1 MLMYVVKMNSIHF
14 SGTLDEPT
22 YEVGIDDIES
32 AVCAVASV
40 IDADTVGYSC
50 MEKKLKC

>member
-22 YEVGIDDIES
+22 YEVEIDDIES
-32 AVCAVASV
+32 PVCAVASV
-40 IDADTVGYSC
+40 INADTEGYSC
-50 MEKKLKC
+50 MDKKRKC